1 LYHNERGY
9 EINID
14 ELIKKIYSDIFKV
27 NKVLGAGF
35 MEKVQPV
42 K

>member
-1 LYHNERGY
+1 MDILDLTSK
-9 EINID
+9 IN
-14 ELIKKIYSDIFKV
+14 SAIFEV
-27 NKVLGAGF
+27 NKILGAGF